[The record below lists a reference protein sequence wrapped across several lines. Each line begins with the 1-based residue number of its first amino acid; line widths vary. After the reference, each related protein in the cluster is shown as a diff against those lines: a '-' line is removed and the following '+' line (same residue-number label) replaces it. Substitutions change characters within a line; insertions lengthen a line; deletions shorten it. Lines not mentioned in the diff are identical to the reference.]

1 MSKLYFIFI
10 VSLLHFLMASCPV
23 VFYKIKIIIACNGFP
38 GNYVELSTLFFIVAL
53 LTGQIQRQMLQ
64 SGQLTPSKVVNT
76 LVEAVQC
83 TFISDH
89 DLG

>member
-1 MSKLYFIFI
+1 ML
-10 VSLLHFLMASCPV
+10 SLEIMLHKTLCFSLM
-23 VFYKIKIIIACNGFP
+23 
-38 GNYVELSTLFFIVAL
+38 LS
-53 LTGQIQRQMLQ
+53 TGQIQRQMIQ
-64 SGQLTPSKVVNT
+64 SGQVSPSKVVNT

>member
-1 MSKLYFIFI
+1 MALVLLSLIFF
-10 VSLLHFLMASCPV
+10 SLM
-23 VFYKIKIIIACNGFP
+23 
-38 GNYVELSTLFFIVAL
+38 L

-64 SGQLTPSKVVNT
+64 SGQVSPSNVVNT
-76 LVEAVQC
+76 LVGAVQC

>member
-1 MSKLYFIFI
+1 MLLLLGITKMSLRF
-10 VSLLHFLMASCPV
+10 SLVMS
-23 VFYKIKIIIACNGFP
+23 
-38 GNYVELSTLFFIVAL
+38 
-53 LTGQIQRQMLQ
+53 TGQIQRQMIP
-64 SGQLTPSKVVNT
+64 SGEVSPSKVVNT